1 MGAKKREKKIKNCV
15 LVFQIFK
22 TMSEQGWRDPRPS
35 APPDYFT
42 DSEGEGEGQ
51 ARGEGVPVPS
61 RGVYLPPYLPSNRVR
76 PAG

>member
-1 MGAKKREKKIKNCV
+1 MTKFESVGIS
-15 LVFQIFK
+15 VFQIVK
-22 TMSEQGWRDPRPS
+22 TMSDQGWVDPRPS

-42 DSEGEGEGQ
+42 DSEGEGEG

>member
-1 MGAKKREKKIKNCV
+1 MTIFKNIGV
-15 LVFQIFK
+15 SVFQIFK
-22 TMSEQGWRDPRPS
+22 TMSDQGWVDPRPS

-42 DSEGEGEGQ
+42 DSEGEGEG
-51 ARGEGVPVPS
+51 AGGEGVPS